1 MRRSARNDEDLPAQP
16 LLKFCRYYDALR
28 EKESRCRCSCDGCPP
43 WDHSSYVC
51 HEKCVQSGVPPIS
64 NTGVHGLGNAAACLE
79 KAGSKNSRNTEEKR
93 K

>member
-1 MRRSARNDEDLPAQP
+1 MRKRGRNNAEMPLQP
-16 LLKFCRYYDALR
+16 VLKGCRDYDALR
-28 EKESRCRCSCDGCPP
+28 EAERVCRCCCDGCPP